1 MHDNDGS
8 TWLNICFM
16 RWVAVLIWMVIIFIL
31 STDTFSSARTHLI
44 STPST
49 VGFMVRKLAHW
60 TEYFIL
66 AVLLMRAL
74 NAKSAGLLAKRHVLW
89 SVILAVIY
97 AISDEWHQ
105 SFVASRDSRAADV
118 LIDAIGAICGAL
130 WFYTHI
136 ATRQLSTVRA
146 NRHPRE

>member
-1 MHDNDGS
+1 MTATAP
-8 TWLNICFM
+8 TWLNIYFM
-16 RWVAVLIWMVIIFIL
+16 RWVAVLIWMVIIFIF
-31 STDTFSSARTHLI
+31 STDTFSSARTQLI

-49 VGFMVRKLAHW
+49 VGFVVRKLAHW

-66 AVLLMRAL
+66 AALWMRAL
-74 NAKSAGLLAKRHVLW
+74 NAKSVGLIAKRHMLW

-105 SFVASRDSRAADV
+105 SFVVSRDARTADV

-130 WFYTHI
+130 WFYTHVGI
-136 ATRQLSTVRA
+136 RQFRTAHA
-146 NRHPRE
+146 NTHPRE